1 VHRQCHVYPF
11 GAKQLIKTFFI
22 TLGYANHYEGISIS
36 IVDKNN
42 GIIDK
47 NTIKFADVWGKKQV
61 SNPNYR
67 DGIHPYIWKDGRQ
80 AEWYVYKPTPRDM
93 ELLSE

>member
-1 VHRQCHVYPF
+1 M
-11 GAKQLIKTFFI
+11 
-22 TLGYANHYEGISIS
+22 
-36 IVDKNN
+36 DKNN

-67 DGIHPYIWKDGRQ
+67 DGIHPYIWKDSRQ
-80 AEWYVYKPTPRDM
+80 AEWHVYKPTPRDM
-93 ELLSE
+93 ELLSEQINDYAKLFMEQGYELTETNSPRVEMSM